1 MATQD
6 APAATDEAQASG
18 YFDRRLIGHPS
29 LMLAVLGQQAIHRI
43 RDELSEHGLKPRQ
56 LQVLEFLAE
65 RDAVGQR
72 ELGEQLLID
81 HSILVTMLNPLE
93 AEGLIERR
101 RSCTDRRRHNVSITT
116 AGRKRQSEASASVG
130 RLEEQILE
138 ALPEQGRRQLA
149 ELLWTLMSAAQQQHG
164 EEC

>member
-6 APAATDEAQASG
+6 AQDRG
-18 YFDRRLIGHPS
+18 YLDGRLVSRPS
-29 LMLAVLGQQAIHRI
+29 LMLAVLGQQAIQRI
-43 RDELSEHGLKPRQ
+43 RDTLSAYGLKPRQ

-93 AEGLIERR
+93 ADGLIERR
-101 RSCTDRRRHNVSITT
+101 RSCSDRRRHNVSITAAGRERQREAT
-116 AGRKRQSEASASVG
+116 AGVG

-138 ALPEQGRRQLA
+138 ALPEEGRRQLA
-149 ELLWTLMSAAQQQHG
+149 ELLWTLMVAAQPRPG
-164 EEC
+164 EDC

>member
-6 APAATDEAQASG
+6 AQDRG
-18 YFDRRLIGHPS
+18 YLDGRLVSHPS
-29 LMLAVLGQQAIHRI
+29 LMLAVLGQQAIQRI
-43 RDELSEHGLKPRQ
+43 RDTLSAYGLKPRQ

-93 AEGLIERR
+93 ADGLIERR
-101 RSCTDRRRHNVSITT
+101 RSCSDRRRHNVSITA
-116 AGRKRQSEASASVG
+116 AGRKRQLEATAGVG

-138 ALPEQGRRQLA
+138 ALPEEGRRQLA
-149 ELLWTLMSAAQQQHG
+149 ELLWTLMVAAQPRPG
-164 EEC
+164 EDC

>member
-6 APAATDEAQASG
+6 AQDRG
-18 YFDRRLIGHPS
+18 YLDRRLISHPS
-29 LMLAVLGQQAIHRI
+29 LMLAVLGQQAIQRI
-43 RDELSEHGLKPRQ
+43 RDALSAHGLKPRQ

-93 AEGLIERR
+93 SDGLIERR
-101 RSCTDRRRHNVSITT
+101 RSCSDRRRHNVSITA
-116 AGRKRQSEASASVG
+116 AGRKRQVEATASVAL
-130 RLEEQILE
+130 LEEQILD
-138 ALPEQGRRQLA
+138 ALPAEGRRQLA
-149 ELLWTLMSAAQQQHG
+149 ELLWTLMAAAQPQPG
-164 EEC
+164 EDC

>member
-6 APAATDEAQASG
+6 AQASG
-18 YFDRRLIGHPS
+18 YLDRRLISHPG

-43 RDELSEHGLKPRQ
+43 RDQLSEHGLKPRQ

-65 RDAVGQR
+65 HDAVGQR

-93 AEGLIERR
+93 AAGLIERR
-101 RSCTDRRRHNVSITT
+101 RSRTDRRRHNVSITA
-116 AGRKRQSEASASVG
+116 AGRDRQVEASASVAH
-130 RLEEQILE
+130 LEEQILE
-138 ALPEQGRRQLA
+138 ALPEAGRRQLA
-149 ELLWTLMSAAQQQHG
+149 ELLWTLMSAAQQQAG
-164 EEC
+164 EDC

>member
-6 APAATDEAQASG
+6 VEARGYLDQRLAS
-18 YFDRRLIGHPS
+18 HPS
-29 LMLAVLGQQAIHRI
+29 LLLAVLGQQAIHRI
-43 RDELSEHGLKPRQ
+43 RDALSEHGLKPRQ

-65 RDAVGQR
+65 HDAVGQR

-93 AEGLIERR
+93 ADGLIERR
-101 RSCTDRRRHNVSITT
+101 RSCTDRRRHNVSITA
-116 AGRKRQSEASASVG
+116 AGRRRQLEATASVS

-138 ALPEQGRRQLA
+138 ALPEEGRRQLA
-149 ELLWTLMSAAQQQHG
+149 ELLWTLMSAAQAQPG
-164 EEC
+164 EDC

>member
-6 APAATDEAQASG
+6 AQDRG
-18 YFDRRLIGHPS
+18 YLDRRLISHPS
-29 LMLAVLGQQAIHRI
+29 LMLAVLGQQAIQRI
-43 RDELSEHGLKPRQ
+43 RDTLSAHGLKPRQ

-93 AEGLIERR
+93 ADGLIERR
-101 RSCTDRRRHNVSITT
+101 RSCSDRRRHNVSITT
-116 AGRKRQSEASASVG
+116 AGRARQVEATASVA

-138 ALPEQGRRQLA
+138 ALPEDGRRQLA
-149 ELLWTLMSAAQQQHG
+149 ELLWTLMAAAQPQSG
-164 EEC
+164 EDC